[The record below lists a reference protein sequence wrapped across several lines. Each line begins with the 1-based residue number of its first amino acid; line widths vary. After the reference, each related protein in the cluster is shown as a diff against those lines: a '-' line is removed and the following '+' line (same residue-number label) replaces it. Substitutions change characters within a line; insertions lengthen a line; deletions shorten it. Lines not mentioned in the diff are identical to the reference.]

1 MRERD
6 IEAKLVRE
14 VKKLGGECLKWV
26 SPGTVGVPDRI
37 VVIPSGDI
45 WFVELKADGGKL
57 SGPQEYW
64 QNRLKDLNCCAL
76 VLEGEDQVEWF
87 LNQIKKYAW
96 AAEIKE
102 MIWGMVEE
110 GGDDQ

>member
-14 VKKLGGECLKWV
+14 IKKMGGECLKWV
-26 SPGTVGVPDRI
+26 SPGTDGVPDRI
-37 VVIPSGDI
+37 VIMPSGDI
-45 WFVELKADGGKL
+45 WFVELKTDKGEL

-64 QNRLKDLNCCAL
+64 NRRLQELGCSAV
-76 VLEGEDQVEWF
+76 VLYGQDQVQWF
-87 LNQIKKYAW
+87 LDELRKYGW
-96 AAEIKE
+96 TQQIKE

-110 GGDDQ
+110 GGGE